1 MALGDVLKSKFD
13 LISNASIERNAPN
26 AFWKVIRDIAR
37 EEILACDQPIDSDVF
52 VGCYYFIMK
61 SNEEKIP
68 AYFRK
73 IIPSSKQER
82 YRNVTRNVL
91 TSNAFHPDGLAMQ
104 PGIKTKRS
112 INFSRKGNRII
123 YFK

>member
-1 MALGDVLKSKFD
+1 MALGDILKAKFNLITNSSKC
-13 LISNASIERNAPN
+13 RNDDN
-26 AFWKVIRDIAR
+26 AFWKVVRDIAR
-37 EEILACDQPIDSDVF
+37 EEILNCNQPIDSDVF

-61 SNEEKIP
+61 QNEEKIP
-68 AYFRK
+68 EYFRQ

-91 TSNAFHPDGLAMQ
+91 TSNAFHKDGLAMQ

-112 INFSRKGNRII
+112 INFSRKGNRIT
-123 YFK
+123 YYK